1 MADKFT
7 GTATYESPKDKA
19 DAKEYADMRKAKT
32 AYFEERAKRLK
43 LQIKN
48 NFDAVRKGGFFYG
61 NLRQEW
67 SEDT

>member
-1 MADKFT
+1 VEEEVEEEVMADKFT

-43 LQIKN
+43 
-48 NFDAVRKGGFFYG
+48 
-61 NLRQEW
+61 
-67 SEDT
+67 